1 MFNEVIQIVFMCIGC
16 TCIQCFVIAFNG
28 FHNFLVIV
36 SCRVILYT
44 KIPYRFFVV
53 VLFSRLKKYLVG
65 RSPFSTHRHLDLN
78 IAALPFWSYID
89 CNSVFRLS
97 NSFKTLSISEELKL
111 LQISGL
117 SSSSRALICDSFAFG
132 N

>member
-1 MFNEVIQIVFMCIGC
+1 MF
-16 TCIQCFVIAFNG
+16 
-28 FHNFLVIV
+28 FL
-36 SCRVILYT
+36 LW
-44 KIPYRFFVV
+44 FF
-53 VLFSRLKKYLVG
+53 LSRLKKYLVG